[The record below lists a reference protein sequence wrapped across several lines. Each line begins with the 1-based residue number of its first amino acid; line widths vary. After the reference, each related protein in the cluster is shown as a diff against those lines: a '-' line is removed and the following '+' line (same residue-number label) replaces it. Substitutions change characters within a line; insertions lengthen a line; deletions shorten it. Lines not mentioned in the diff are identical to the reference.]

1 MIPETDLK
9 ITGEG
14 KIGNGFISSKH
25 DKDEATGSLLSPEFQ
40 ISRKYLNAKIGGG
53 HIPGKV
59 SLNLIIGD
67 KIIDS
72 VTGDRRDRLKWK
84 TIDMSDHRGEMAK
97 IQILDSETGGW
108 GHILVD
114 QILQSNSVFQQEKRI
129 KEFVIKEK
137 FLNFPMNHSNRGYR
151 IDLLQEDEILG
162 QFDTGLD
169 EENPLFWGFID
180 VEQYKGMKITVE
192 VEDDYK
198 GSLDLIT
205 NDSQVKNSEEL
216 YKEKY
221 RPRFHFSTRRGWIND
236 PCGLVYYKG
245 EYHMFYQYNPMSV
258 GWNNM
263 SWGHAVSKD
272 MVHWEELS
280 AVLYP
285 DENTGWCFTGAAFV
299 DWKNELGLKTGEE
312 DVIVAFYLRTNIGL

>member
-1 MIPETDLK
+1 MIRQLAIISILCLFISCNNTDIIFEDFEGERFSEGWSADGEAFGDGPVVVIPETDLK

-151 IDLLQEDEILG
+151 IDLLLEDEILG

-180 VEQYKGMKITVE
+180 EADGKFGAMKP
-192 VEDDYK
+192 
-198 GSLDLIT
+198 
-205 NDSQVKNSEEL
+205 DSWPKQAKL
-216 YKEKY
+216 AADGK
-221 RPRFHFSTRRGWIND
+221 W
-236 PCGLVYYKG
+236 
-245 EYHMFYQYNPMSV
+245 
-258 GWNNM
+258 
-263 SWGHAVSKD
+263 
-272 MVHWEELS
+272 
-280 AVLYP
+280 
-285 DENTGWCFTGAAFV
+285 DE
-299 DWKNELGLKTGEE
+299 LKTWQDEMDGGIEKK
-312 DVIVAFYLRTNIGL
+312 